1 MTNNSTN
8 AHLRQNCF
16 CTARA
21 SVSSDCSATTA
32 SRRCPARAQWHVHY
46 IFSWWVTYLSTS
58 RFSFRHFREIGSN
71 WKYQR
76 ISRVPFKP
84 AIHKTDDLL
93 LETFNRVD
101 WNK

>member
-1 MTNNSTN
+1 
-8 AHLRQNCF
+8 
-16 CTARA
+16 
-21 SVSSDCSATTA
+21 
-32 SRRCPARAQWHVHY
+32 
-46 IFSWWVTYLSTS
+46 VTYLSTS